1 MVVTMDLN
9 VSPVPEDDEENF
21 EEHIEEFSAP
31 EERFETGVETARRV
45 FLNFAFWCPE
55 QFAVEECALLA
66 WIVSLCSKSQESQR
80 L

>member
-45 FLNFAFWCPE
+45 FLNFAF
-55 QFAVEECALLA
+55 
-66 WIVSLCSKSQESQR
+66 
-80 L
+80 